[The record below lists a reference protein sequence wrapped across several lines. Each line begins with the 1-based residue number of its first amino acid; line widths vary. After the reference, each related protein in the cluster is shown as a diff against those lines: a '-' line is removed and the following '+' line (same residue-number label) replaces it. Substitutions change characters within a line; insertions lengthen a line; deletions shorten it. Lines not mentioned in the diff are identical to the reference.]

1 MFRHKKTEKKKSKKK
16 KKSSK
21 KEKSLYEDEDGLEN
35 LDFPRRW
42 WRQISDEDPITLEPL
57 RSLKYPPF
65 PLNTTNT
72 SGEDLHSE
80 DDHRGK
86 GVHYFDGKA
95 LAEYLVSSSDFRN
108 PITRGELTIL
118 DCQRLDA
125 YLKKHRIKLDRK
137 NITVTSVF
145 RMASVI
151 RKRQQQERHGNRTSE
166 TQNRRAAVALSRL
179 IHFSSYND
187 NQADVV
193 PSAAPQ
199 SQEDRPSEFR
209 YVPAVQSDSNYRV
222 FDDDEWIEDTRLERE
237 SFPALPTTSSAAP
250 ASSSSV
256 HNNTNNPYS
265 WRNRV
270 SERRA
275 PPGRDEFPSFPSS
288 RGFAGHN
295 NNSGVSSWR
304 ARISSSSNHNQRAA
318 APQRRRL
325 ILKPRSSNVTAVT
338 SNTNRNDNIFGTG
351 KARDVAS
358 EVLSD
363 AEKRK
368 KELERYEQALCPYSP
383 DLLIFAK
390 SNIQMVTS
398 VERKL
403 NEFLNNS
410 TNATKYF
417 DFPPM
422 KLLFRSVIIAIC
434 VRI

>member
-1 MFRHKKTEKKKSKKK
+1 MLNSRFA
-16 KKSSK
+16 
-21 KEKSLYEDEDGLEN
+21 LE
-35 LDFPRRW
+35 
-42 WRQISDEDPITLEPL
+42 
-57 RSLKYPPF
+57 
-65 PLNTTNT
+65 
-72 SGEDLHSE
+72 
-80 DDHRGK
+80 HR
-86 GVHYFDGKA
+86 
-95 LAEYLVSSSDFRN
+95 
-108 PITRGELTIL
+108 
-118 DCQRLDA
+118 
-125 YLKKHRIKLDRK
+125 
-137 NITVTSVF
+137 
-145 RMASVI
+145 
-151 RKRQQQERHGNRTSE
+151 
-166 TQNRRAAVALSRL
+166 
-179 IHFSSYND
+179 
-187 NQADVV
+187 
-193 PSAAPQ
+193 
-199 SQEDRPSEFR
+199 
-209 YVPAVQSDSNYRV
+209 
-222 FDDDEWIEDTRLERE
+222 
-237 SFPALPTTSSAAP
+237 
-250 ASSSSV
+250 
-256 HNNTNNPYS
+256 YS

-288 RGFAGHN
+288 RGFRGQN
-295 NNSGVSSWR
+295 NSSGVSSWR

-318 APQRRRL
+318 APQRKRL
-325 ILKPRSSNVTAVT
+325 ILKPRSSNVTKST
-338 SNTNRNDNIFGTG
+338 SNSNRNDNIFGTG

-434 VRI
+434 VRIRLYI